1 MLVMRRT
8 VKMPAVRMLAVDLSQ
23 ASREDTP
30 EEIPTPQPRNLSGR
44 TLITVSK
51 PTEGDDSLTAQV
63 PNKPNLTGG
72 SSKLLNY
79 FLLSF
84 QKWSRGSVIK
94 VIIITPLSG
103 PLLRRVRVP
112 RRRSPVWRRWCPTTR
127 PRSAGWSTRWRHRG
141 RCTSQNWQSSQ
152 RGSYITVLV

>member
-23 ASREDTP
+23 ATREATP
-30 EEIPTPQPRNLSGR
+30 EDLPTPQPRNLSGR

-51 PTEGDDSLTAQV
+51 PTEGDDSLTAQQTKTHWRKQ
-63 PNKPNLTGG
+63 PTT
-72 SSKLLNY
+72 KLCHY

-94 VIIITPLSG
+94 VFIITPLSG

-152 RGSYITVLV
+152 RGSYITVVV